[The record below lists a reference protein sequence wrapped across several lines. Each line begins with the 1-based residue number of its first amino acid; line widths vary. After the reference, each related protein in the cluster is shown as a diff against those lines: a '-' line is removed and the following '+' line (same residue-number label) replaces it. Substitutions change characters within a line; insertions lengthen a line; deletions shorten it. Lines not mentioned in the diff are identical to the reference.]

1 MSRCRSAFGAD
12 QLRESSIE
20 TVQDIATRTP
30 GLAITAVDPI
40 NTNFAMRGIG
50 SAPGISQNAG
60 GDPSVVVFV
69 DGVYAG
75 RGGTPDL
82 DVLDLERVEVLRGP
96 QGTLFGKNAI
106 GGLVQFVSRK
116 PTDEESFTFEGT
128 SGNDDH
134 NGEIAHGQ
142 TALTTTLEL

>member
-1 MSRCRSAFGAD
+1 
-12 QLRESSIE
+12 
-20 TVQDIATRTP
+20 
-30 GLAITAVDPI
+30 
-40 NTNFAMRGIG
+40 MRGIG

-96 QGTLFGKNAI
+96 QGTLFGKNVI

-116 PTDEESFTFEGT
+116 LTEEESIPFEGHYGYYDST
-128 SGNDDH
+128 GML
-134 NGEIAHGQ
+134 AHGRIAQ
-142 TALTTTLEL
+142 TAKIHR

>member
-30 GLAITAVDPI
+30 GLAISAVYPV
-40 NTNFAMRGIG
+40 NTNFSMRGIG

-82 DVLDLERVEVLRGP
+82 DVLALRSEERRV
-96 QGTLFGKNAI
+96 GK
-106 GGLVQFVSRK
+106 
-116 PTDEESFTFEGT
+116 EGVRT
-128 SGNDDH
+128 CRYRC
-134 NGEIAHGQ
+134 
-142 TALTTTLEL
+142 